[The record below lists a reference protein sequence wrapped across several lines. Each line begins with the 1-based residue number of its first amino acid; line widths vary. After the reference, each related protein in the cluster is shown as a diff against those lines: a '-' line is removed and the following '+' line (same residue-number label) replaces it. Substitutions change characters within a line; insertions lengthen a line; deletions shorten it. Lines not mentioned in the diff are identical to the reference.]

1 MKVVV
6 VPSGFKES
14 LSSEEVGKAI
24 KKGIRRVNEGHK
36 VTVIPMVDGG
46 EGFVETIVKLK
57 EGHVINTNVVGPV
70 GENIDSFFGM
80 FTENGVKTA
89 VIEMAA
95 IAGLR
100 YVPQDKRN
108 PLKTTT
114 FGVGETIIKALDH
127 GAERILIGCGD
138 SGTSDGGVGM
148 AQAVGVQFKDTE
160 GEDIFIEGG
169 GEIDKIH
176 SVDMSKVDPRVI
188 TTDIDVAVNWKNVLC
203 GKKGVAHVFGPQK
216 GASPDDVE
224 KLSDNL
230 DHLAD
235 LIFQMTGEDL
245 SKANGSGA
253 SGGLGAGLVGFTGA
267 VLHPR
272 FDIIRKYVEISD
284 AIQNADLVITA
295 EGCIDFQTP
304 NDKIPSEVA
313 RIAKKHDKPVIAF
326 AGTIGKKAE
335 INYENGI
342 DAFTSIIPKPTT
354 LEKSMTDASKW
365 LQRCT
370 ESAFRHLAIGITLA
384 EAIKKNDRKTEKV
397 RF

>member
-6 VPSGFKES
+6 IPSGFKES
-14 LSSEEVGKAI
+14 LSSEEVGAAI
-24 KKGIRRVNEGHK
+24 EKGIRQVNPQHK

-57 EGHVINTNVVGPV
+57 QRRVIGTEVVGPV
-70 GENIDSFFGM
+70 GTRLDCFFGL

-89 VIEMAA
+89 VIEMVS
-95 IAGLR
+95 ISGLCH
-100 YVPQDKRN
+100 VPRDERN
-108 PLKTTT
+108 QLKTTT
-114 FGVGETIIKALDH
+114 YGVGETIIKAVDH
-127 GAERILIGCGD
+127 GAERTLSGCRD

-148 AQAVGVQFKDTE
+148 AQAIGVTFKDD
-160 GEDIFIEGG
+160 EDREIFVEGG

-176 SVDMSKVDPRVI
+176 SVDMSGIDPRI
-188 TTDIDVAVNWKNVLC
+188 HATDIDVAVNWKNVLC
-203 GKKGVAHVFGPQK
+203 GENGVAHVFGPQK
-216 GASPDDVE
+216 GASPEDVK
-224 KLSDNL
+224 KLSGNL
-230 DHLAD
+230 DHLSE
-235 LIFQMTGEDL
+235 LIFRMTGEDL
-245 SKANGSGA
+245 SKADGGGA

-304 NDKIPSEVA
+304 NGKIPSEVA
-313 RIAKKHDKPVIAF
+313 RIAKSHDKPVIAF
-326 AGTIGKKAE
+326 AGTIGRKAE
-335 INYENGI
+335 VNYESGI
-342 DAFTSIIPKPTT
+342 DAFTSIIPKPAT

-384 EAIKKNDRKTEKV
+384 EAVTEHGGKAMKV
-397 RF
+397 RA

>member
-24 KKGIRRVNEGHK
+24 KKGIRRVNENHK

-57 EGHVINTNVVGPV
+57 EGHVIPTNVVGPV
-70 GENIDSFFGM
+70 GERLDSYFGM

-100 YVPQDKRN
+100 HVPKDMRN

-114 FGVGETIIKALDH
+114 YGVGETIIEALDH

-148 AQAVGVQFKDTE
+148 AQAVGVQFKDDK
-160 GEDIFIEGG
+160 GEHIFIEGG

-176 SVDMSKVDPRVI
+176 SVDMRKVDPRVI

-203 GKKGVAHVFGPQK
+203 GKNGVAHVFGPQK
-216 GASPDDVE
+216 GASPEDVE

-230 DHLAD
+230 EHLAD
-235 LIFQMTGEDL
+235 LIFQMTGEDP
-245 SKANGSGA
+245 SNANGSGA

-313 RIAKKHDKPVIAF
+313 RIAKSHDKPVIAF

-365 LQRCT
+365 LQKCT
-370 ESAFRHLAIGITLA
+370 ENAFRHLAIGITLA
-384 EAIKKNDRKTEKV
+384 EAMKKKNRNHEKV
-397 RF
+397 RA